1 MKGIPQSEHRFIGVR
16 QRKLYIWKRKSPA
29 MLIHPTK
36 SVFKYL
42 LFFTILFSFSLSK
55 ILASDHQRVADS
67 LYYAL
72 QEAQNPSERL
82 EILSKLIR
90 EIHYSDSA
98 QPYYLEAIELAKS
111 LGNTQ
116 LLAQHLV
123 RLGVYYRNNNL
134 QEEALALYEQALE
147 ISQKASNL
155 SEIGHALNSIGQ
167 IFYYQN
173 LFEEALKYYEEAGEY
188 FKKAEDLEGLGYNLT
203 GKSLVLGEL
212 GKYLQAIETIDA
224 AIAIRSSVGN
234 ERQLI
239 VSRFNKAQ
247 LLLDMGDYESAE
259 KDILVLY
266 QYGLKNDK
274 LRAIQALEKLV
285 EISFKNGDFTKV
297 DEYTDVAL
305 KLHGEKPNRES
316 IIPLLKMAVQSADLQ
331 NKEERKDYLSAILN
345 DEMSLFNSQT
355 TKEYLAKMTI
365 QRQKREIEAL
375 NRENELILKTER
387 FEKYIFLLFIALTII
402 LSFVAISYKKYLN
415 HQRELNQRLKVQ
427 KIKMEI
433 QAQELAKTNQM
444 KDKILS
450 ILSHDLR
457 GPLHS
462 LEGMLDL
469 VNSQSLTQDEFEKY
483 IPELSVNLGN
493 NILLLENLLLWSK
506 NQMQGMQSK
515 KTSFD
520 FAAMIDK
527 NFELIQLSN
536 NFKNQELLNKVP
548 KGAHIVADRNMVEIV
563 LRNLLNNAIKFTKP
577 RDKVTVSLKE
587 IGTDYYVS
595 VSDTGIGIS
604 EEVKNKLFK
613 NDFYTTLGTNKE
625 AGTGLGLMIS
635 KELVEYNKGKIWV
648 ENEQINGVTFSFTI
662 PKIS

>member
-72 QEAQNPSERL
+72 LEAQNPSERL

-305 KLHGEKPNRES
+305 KLHAEKPNRES

-548 KGAHIVADRNMVEIV
+548 KGTHIVADRNMVEIV

>member
-1 MKGIPQSEHRFIGVR
+1 MPIDRT
-16 QRKLYIWKRKSPA
+16 KLNLK
-29 MLIHPTK
+29 HPVFAILLFLYSFS
-36 SVFKYL
+36 SVFG
-42 LFFTILFSFSLSK
+42 FS
-55 ILASDHQRVADS
+55 HQEEADS
-67 LYYAL
+67 LYRAL
-72 QEAQNPSERL
+72 TLADTPTKRL
-82 EILSKLIR
+82 EILSKLVR
-90 EIHYSDSA
+90 EVHYSDSA
-98 QPYYLEAIELAKS
+98 QPYYLEAIELARS
-111 LGNTQ
+111 LKNTQ

-134 QEEALALYEQALE
+134 QDEALALYEEALE
-147 ISQKASNL
+147 ISQQANNP

-167 IFYYQN
+167 IFYYKK
-173 LFEEALKYYEEAGEY
+173 LFEESLNYYEEAGEY
-188 FKKAEDLEGLGYNLT
+188 FKKAEDMEGLGYNLT

-224 AIAIRSSVGN
+224 AIAIRSSTGN

-247 LLLDMGDYESAE
+247 LLLDMGAYESAE
-259 KDILVLY
+259 KDILTLY
-266 QYGLKNDK
+266 EYGLKNDK

-285 EISFKNGDFTKV
+285 EIGFKNEYFPKV
-297 DEYTDVAL
+297 QEYTDIAL
-305 KLHGEKPNRES
+305 QLHAEKPNRES
-316 IIPLLKMAVQSADLQ
+316 IIPLLEMAIKTAELQ
-331 NKEERKDYLSAILN
+331 NNEDRKAYLSAIL
-345 DEMSLFNSQT
+345 EAEQRLFDSQT

-402 LSFVAISYKKYLN
+402 LSFVVISYKRYLN
-415 HQRELNQRLKVQ
+415 YQRDLNQRLKVQ

-433 QAQELAKTNQM
+433 QAQELAKTNQV

-469 VNSQSLTQDEFEKY
+469 VNSQSLTQEEFEKY

-506 NQMQGMQSK
+506 NQMQGMQTK

-520 FAAMIDK
+520 FALMVDK
-527 NFELIQLSN
+527 NFEIIQLSS
-536 NFKNQELLNKVP
+536 NFKNQNLQNLVANDTY
-548 KGAHIVADRNMVEIV
+548 ILADRNMVEIV
-563 LRNLLNNAIKFTKP
+563 LRNLLNNAVKFTLP
-577 RDKVTVSLKE
+577 GDTVSVNVE
-587 IGTDYYVS
+587 EHGTHYQIS
-595 VSDTGIGIS
+595 VADTGVGMS
-604 EEVKNKLFK
+604 HEVKNKLFK
-613 NDFYTTLGTNKE
+613 NDFYTTLGTNRE
-625 AGTGLGLMIS
+625 GGTGLGLMIS

-648 ENEQINGVTFSFTI
+648 ESEPSMGSKFIFTI
-662 PKIS
+662 PKN